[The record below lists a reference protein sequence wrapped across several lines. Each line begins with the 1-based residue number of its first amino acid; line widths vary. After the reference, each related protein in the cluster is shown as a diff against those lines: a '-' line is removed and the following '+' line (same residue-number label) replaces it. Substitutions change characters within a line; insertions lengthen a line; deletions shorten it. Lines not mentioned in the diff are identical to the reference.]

1 MKLAVALSYIALA
14 STLKG
19 IVVDAQGQ
27 MVKMW

>member
-1 MKLAVALSYIALA
+1 MKLTAALLYIAVANM
-14 STLKG
+14 LKG